1 MITSV
6 FKDAINFQLI
16 LTRMQYSPRFVWIAI
31 IANGVA
37 MENVTDGVNTS
48 VRLEKYGVLDINKI
62 WSD

>member
-6 FKDAINFQLI
+6 LKDAIDFQLI
-16 LTRMQYSPRFVWIAI
+16 LTQMQYSPRPVWIAI

-48 VRLEKYGVLDINKI
+48 VRLEIPMQ
-62 WSD
+62 SAA